1 MGRKRLVIHIGYHK
15 TGSTSVQT
23 YMEENRKLLE
33 ERGLF
38 YPVTQRDDRR
48 PYYSKHLHLFNL
60 LIAENHASEGFG
72 DYVREILTPYVQ
84 EILASGADTAVIS
97 EESFSGMHPDIIR
110 ALGVLKEDFD
120 VHVLA
125 IIRRQD
131 EFLQS
136 WYQQSIKDFREQ
148 RTFARFINDGDWNRL
163 YYHDTLARW
172 ADVFGEDRLT
182 VRSYDQMVSQEG
194 FQMIREFLGLVLGRP
209 VDWDTKER
217 AWNVA
222 FPSVCYEA
230 LRYIAR
236 EQVADEDYR
245 NFIKTMRR
253 VSLQNPAL
261 RQLELFQRK
270 YLTPEISAALHARFG
285 ESNRITAERHFGGED
300 PFPGFSPSEQP
311 GSGIIEDKGH
321 GAFLPREVITA
332 LSWMLASTIDG

>member
-23 YMEENRKLLE
+23 YMEENRDFLE

-38 YPVTQRDDRR
+38 YPPTQRDDRR
-48 PYYSKHLHLFNL
+48 PYYSKHLHLFDQ
-60 LIAENHASEGFG
+60 LIAKNHAAEGYR
-72 DYVREILTPYVQ
+72 DHVRDALSPYVREILS
-84 EILASGADTAVIS
+84 SGAETAVIS

-110 ALGVLKEDFD
+110 ALGVLKQDFD

-131 EFLQS
+131 AFLQS

-148 RTFARFINDGDWNRL
+148 RTFARFINEGDWHRL

-172 ADVFGEDRLT
+172 AEVFGEDRLI
-182 VRSYDQMVSQEG
+182 VRSYDRMTGQEG
-194 FQMIREFLGLVLGRP
+194 FGMIREFLGLVLGHP
-209 VDWDTKER
+209 PDWEIRER

-236 EQVADEDYR
+236 EKVPDDDYR
-245 NFIKTMRR
+245 AFIRSMRR
-253 VSLQNPAL
+253 VSLQHPGLARNA
-261 RQLELFQRK
+261 LFQRK
-270 YLTPEISAALHARFG
+270 YLTPEISAALHARFRD
-285 ESNRITAERHFGGED
+285 SNRITAERHFGGDD
-300 PFPGFSPSEQP
+300 PFPGFSPGDSPQT
-311 GSGIIEDKGH
+311 GVIEDKGH

-332 LSWMLASTIDG
+332 LGWMLASAVDR